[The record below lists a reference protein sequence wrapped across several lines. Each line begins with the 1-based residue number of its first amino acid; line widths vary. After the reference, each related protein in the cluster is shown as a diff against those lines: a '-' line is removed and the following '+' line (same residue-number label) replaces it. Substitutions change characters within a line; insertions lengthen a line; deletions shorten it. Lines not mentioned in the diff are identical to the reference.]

1 METVKR
7 CSRCRKE
14 KEEVEFK
21 AGCRVC
27 ILCSDACR
35 KSQQDNPEKAR
46 EKCQRYYEKK
56 REDILDKKREKTWC
70 DLCEMYV
77 VKDQYQRHTKT
88 IRHQH
93 YLKLEE
99 GEESEV
105 EDAKNKFW
113 CETCRIWLSKKTRTS
128 HYGTPRH
135 LELAQ
140 RRRDSTA

>member
-21 AGCRVC
+21 EGRRVC
-27 ILCSDACR
+27 IPCSDACR
-35 KSQQDNPEKAR
+35 KNQQDNPDKAR

-56 REDILDKKREKTWC
+56 REIILENKREKTWC
-70 DLCEMYV
+70 DLCDMYV
-77 VKDQYQRHTKT
+77 FKDQYQRHTKT
-88 IRHQH
+88 MRHQH

-99 GEESEV
+99 GEQSDV
-105 EDAKNKFW
+105 EDTKNKFW

-128 HYGTPRH
+128 HFGTPRH

-140 RRRDSTA
+140 RSQDSTA